1 MPRPRAAL
9 VSAAVTLVVVTLLHA
24 LGAADALELPLRDA
38 AVRALPEKPAT
49 ATAVVA
55 IDEASL
61 RAVGPWPWPR
71 ATLAEVVGRAAG
83 GGARGIILDVLLA
96 EGRAGDQ
103 ALAAALG
110 RVPSVAAAV
119 MDERGEW
126 LAPSGAIAAAA
137 TAAHGNF
144 ELDHDGILRRLATTK
159 QSRDRSLVA
168 LSLEAAAIVTRAPV
182 PVGRSLAPA
191 FRTRPRAIPQ
201 VSAAALLRGAGVA
214 RVLRG
219 RLVFIGPTALALGD
233 RVLTPVSRNHL
244 PDPGVTVHA
253 AAAES
258 LIRGELVRVLPP
270 LATGALAAGAV
281 ALIIAVRPRLTALLL
296 MLLTTGGGLALLANG
311 VAIPFVTLL
320 TIVALTAAANEAW
333 TIVHARRRSEV
344 VAVRL
349 TRDREDDVE
358 SKRRL
363 AHELKTPLASMRG
376 LSQLL
381 AGFDLTEAERRR
393 VASLLETE
401 AGKLQS
407 LVGVLLD
414 LERLPLRDFHAS
426 SSVLNLGDLVA
437 ARLDLLRTVAGRP
450 LLMTNDTPLFVRADA
465 ALLERVVDNLVGNAL
480 KYAPP
485 PAPVT
490 VRVLAGGGEAVIEV
504 EDRGPGLGADRERLF
519 GRFVRG
525 AAAGGTEG
533 LGLGLA
539 LVTEIAR
546 WHGGTVTADDA
557 AGGGARFRV
566 TLPLARARAEAS

>member
-71 ATLAEVVGRAAG
+71 ATLAEVVGRTAG

-96 EGRAGDQ
+96 EGRAGDE
-103 ALAAALG
+103 ALAAALR
-110 RVPSVAAAV
+110 RVPSVAVAV

-201 VSAAALLRGAGVA
+201 VSAAALLRDAGVA

-296 MLLTTGGGLALLANG
+296 MMLTTGGGLALLANG

-320 TIVALTAAANEAW
+320 TIVVLTAAANGAW
-333 TIVHARRRSEV
+333 TIVHARRRSEA

-437 ARLDLLRTVAGRP
+437 ARLELLRTVAGRP